1 MRKVTQQAYNAW
13 VNRKPFKKGNT
24 RVAITIDK
32 KRSLYLHGNCI
43 AKEENGKFYINH
55 CGWETCTTRERLNMF
70 PGVHI
75 RINKGSFILNE
86 EKVMESGWN
95 LIN

>member
-1 MRKVTQQAYNAW
+1 MRKVTHQAYNAW

-24 RVAITIDK
+24 RVEIYPNK
-32 KRSLYLHGNCI
+32 KLLYLHDNCI
-43 AKEENGKFYINH
+43 AKEENSKLYINH
-55 CGWETCTTRERLNMF
+55 CDWETPTTRERLNMF